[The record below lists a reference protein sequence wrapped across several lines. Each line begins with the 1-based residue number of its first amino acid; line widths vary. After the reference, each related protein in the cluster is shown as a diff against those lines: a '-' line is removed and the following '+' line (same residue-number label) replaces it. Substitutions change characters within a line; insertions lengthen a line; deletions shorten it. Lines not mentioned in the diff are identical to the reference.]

1 MWKAD
6 GITKNRRK
14 PAKSK
19 PCTHADFCR
28 RVYMLCIGRRP
39 CYSKCYDCKNGEG
52 MLDAAGVLLK
62 GDRKAFLT
70 LDPAVSV
77 VMAPPTPALMR
88 VAGYPFPTIRSG
100 SSGTGPG
107 YAGRVPLPMTT
118 LGRCLMKSA
127 PDFFSRSS
135 TIGHLLVCSDLRP
148 GRLSRRLCRPG
159 LSRLSPLYPAACL
172 PQPSE

>member
-1 MWKAD
+1 M
-6 GITKNRRK
+6 GFRRRINANLQSQNHVHT
-14 PAKSK
+14 PAS
-19 PCTHADFCR
+19 AS
-28 RVYMLCIGRRP
+28 VYT
-39 CYSKCYDCKNGEG
+39 CYVLRGGPAIVSVMIAKNGEG
-52 MLDAAGVLLK
+52 MLAAAGVLLK

-127 PDFFSRSS
+127 PDFFSRSG
-135 TIGHLLVCSDLRP
+135 TGGRLLVCSDLRP